1 MENAKIGESVE
12 GIAYR
17 QSEEARRTFGSLST
31 SIVPLESRVT
41 DPREPVSRKGRYR
54 VMDSLL
60 RNTTYT
66 RR

>member
-1 MENAKIGESVE
+1 M
-12 GIAYR
+12 
-17 QSEEARRTFGSLST
+17 FGSLST

-41 DPREPVSRKGRYR
+41 DPREPVSREGGYR